1 MPYKN
6 ITSKYHLF
14 ILKNQGS
21 FPGKRKI
28 LHLLCI
34 AIFFCVPTA
43 QSAGPANLGSIQDK
57 SQDSWHITAD
67 KIEFSRQDDQYV
79 AEGDVV
85 IIGKE
90 QKINAEY
97 VRYDRKN
104 KKAYALGN
112 VILTAGEDVLRGE
125 RMTLD
130 LENQTGV
137 AYQGTVF
144 IREGHYRIWGDKI
157 QKTGERTYIAENAV
171 VTTCEGDRPDWK
183 VSGTEAEVTIE
194 GYGTVTHATLWAR
207 EVPVIYSP
215 FLFFPAKKKR
225 QSGFLAPR
233 FSFSD
238 RLGTEYEQPYF
249 WAINDQADATFYWD
263 HMGERGEK
271 IGTEYR
277 YVINSAS
284 KGTVMLDY
292 LKDDKIDDGTEDSSV
307 QWGYDDDAVKLQG
320 SKVKSEILR
329 TNSERYWFRMKDTRL
344 MPYQFIGKL
353 DLDVV
358 SDQDYLTEFRD
369 GYSGFDESA
378 GYYEKDFGRG
388 LDDYTDTTRTNT
400 IIVGKSWDRYSLSV
414 EGRWMDDLLKR
425 QGKALVEGTT
435 ETEDFIQDISQ
446 TDNTVQRLPLIQ
458 LNGSK
463 QEAWDRSWL
472 YWSFDTQAAFF
483 YRIDGV
489 RGDRTDIYPRFYVP
503 MRYKNYFSFE
513 PSIGV
518 RETLWY
524 VTDYNG
530 GSPDSLFDEENLET
544 SFNREIYDL
553 TLDLSTEVYRVYSP
567 GWKSV
572 ERFRHAITPQVVY
585 EYRPNWDQSEYPVFD
600 YIDRLGGSHLITYS
614 LVNTF
619 TSRFQVNT
627 PGQTE
632 EEAMPEYAYKEFCR
646 FELSQSYDINQRN
659 VSDPQP
665 FSAVTGRLNFSL
677 WRYVSL
683 NTDGAWNPYLNRLTR
698 RNIGIELIDNR
709 GDQFNIGYRLNRNS
723 TESLNINSTLVL
735 TEQFSLYL
743 NLDRDLVEKKY
754 IETRA
759 SLLYKTGC
767 WSADFG
773 ISKNQDNIKYS
784 IMVSLFG
791 LGGFGRSVRPDD
803 ENNLKMNR

>member
-1 MPYKN
+1 MDD
-6 ITSKYHLF
+6 SALF
-14 ILKNQGS
+14 LKNQDTS
-21 FPGKRKI
+21 FEATKI
-28 LHLLCI
+28 VRMLYMI
-34 AIFFCVPTA
+34 IFFLFCVSTTS
-43 QSAGPANLGSIQDK
+43 SAGTANLGSIQNK

-130 LENQTGV
+130 LENQTGI

-194 GYGTVTHATLWAR
+194 GYGTVTHATLWAGK
-207 EVPVIYSP
+207 VPVIYSP

-249 WAINDQADATFYWD
+249 WAINDQTDATFYWD

-292 LKDDKIDDGTEDSSV
+292 LNDDKIDDGTEEASTM
-307 QWGYDDDAVKLQG
+307 WGYDESD
-320 SKVKSEILR
+320 EIIRL
-329 TNSERYWFRMKDTRL
+329 NEKRYWFRMKGTQS
-344 MPYQFIGKL
+344 MPYDLTGKL

-369 GYSGFDESA
+369 GYTGFDESA
-378 GYYEKDFGRG
+378 GYFEKNFGRG
-388 LDDYTDTTRTNT
+388 LDDYTNTSRTNT
-400 IIVGKSWDRYSLSV
+400 IIVGKSWDQYSLSV
-414 EGRWMDDLLKR
+414 EGRWTDDLLNR
-425 QGKALVEGTT
+425 QGRILVEGTGAT
-435 ETEDFIQDISQ
+435 GDQAAVPDTIRNYSDV
-446 TDNTVQRLPLIQ
+446 DNTVQSLPMIQ
-458 LNGSK
+458 VNGSK

-489 RGDRTDIYPRFYVP
+489 RGDRADIYPRFYVP

-518 RETLWY
+518 RETIWY
-524 VTDYNG
+524 VTDHNG
-530 GSPDSLFDEENLET
+530 GSLDSVNEEENPET
-544 SFNREIYDL
+544 TFNREIYDV
-553 TLDLSTEVYRVYSP
+553 TLDLSTEVYRVYNP
-567 GWKSV
+567 GWEIV

-585 EYRPNWDQSEYPVFD
+585 EYRPDWDQSEYPVFD
-600 YIDRLGGSHLITYS
+600 SIDRLGGSHRVIYS
-614 LVNTF
+614 LINSF
-619 TSRFQVNT
+619 TSRNVVKKPADKEDTNKV
-627 PGQTE
+627 PD
-632 EEAMPEYAYKEFCR
+632 YAYREFCS
-646 FELSQSYDINQRN
+646 FELSQSYDISRRN
-659 VSDPQP
+659 GANPEP
-665 FSAVTGRLNFSL
+665 FSAVTGNLDFSL
-677 WRYVSL
+677 WRYLSL
-683 NTDGAWNPYLNRLTR
+683 NTDGAWDPYINRLTQ
-698 RNIGIELIDNR
+698 RNIGIEFSDYR
-709 GDQFNIGYRLNRNS
+709 GDQFNIEYRKTRNS

-735 TEQFSLYL
+735 TDRFSFYVDLA
-743 NLDRDLVEKKY
+743 RDLVEKKY

-767 WSADFG
+767 WSVDLG
-773 ISKNQDNIKYS
+773 IKKNREDRKYS
-784 IMVSLFG
+784 IMISLFG
-791 LGGFGRSVRPDD
+791 LGGFGRSVRPV
-803 ENNLKMNR
+803 E

>member
-1 MPYKN
+1 M
-6 ITSKYHLF
+6 
-14 ILKNQGS
+14 
-21 FPGKRKI
+21 
-28 LHLLCI
+28 
-34 AIFFCVPTA
+34 PTA
-43 QSAGPANLGSIQDK
+43 SSAGTANPGSIRNK
-57 SQDSWHITAD
+57 SQDTWHITAD
-67 KIEFSRQDDQYV
+67 KIEFSRQDDQYI

-85 IIGKE
+85 ITGKD

-97 VRYDRKN
+97 VRYDKKN

-130 LENQTGV
+130 LENRTGI

-144 IREGHYRIWGDKI
+144 IREGHYRIRGDKI

-194 GYGTVTHATLWAR
+194 GYGTITHATLWAK
-207 EVPVIYSP
+207 EIPVIYSP

-249 WAINDQADATFYWD
+249 WAINDQTDATFYWD

-292 LKDDKIDDGTEDSSV
+292 LKDDKIDDGTEEASTM
-307 QWGYDDDAVKLQG
+307 WGYDESD
-320 SKVKSEILR
+320 EIIRL
-329 TNSERYWFRMKDTRL
+329 NEKRYWFRMKGTQS
-344 MPYQFIGKL
+344 MPYNLTGKL

-369 GYSGFDESA
+369 GYTGFDESA
-378 GYYEKDFGRG
+378 GYFEKNFGRG
-388 LDDYTDTTRTNT
+388 LDDYTNTSRTNT
-400 IIVGKSWDRYSLSV
+400 IIVGKSWDQYSLSV
-414 EGRWMDDLLKR
+414 EGRWTDDLLKR
-425 QGKALVEGTT
+425 QGRILVEGTGAT
-435 ETEDFIQDISQ
+435 ADQEAIPDTIRNYSDI
-446 TDNTVQRLPLIQ
+446 DDTVQSLPMIQ

-483 YRIDGV
+483 YRMDGV
-489 RGDRTDIYPRFYVP
+489 RGDRADIYPRFYVP

-513 PSIGV
+513 PSIGL
-518 RETLWY
+518 RETIWY
-524 VTDYNG
+524 VTDHNG
-530 GSPDSLFDEENLET
+530 GSLDSVNEEENPET
-544 SFNREIYDL
+544 TFNREMYDV
-553 TLDLSTEVYRVYSP
+553 TLDLSSEVYRVYNP
-567 GWKSV
+567 GWEIV
-572 ERFRHAITPQVVY
+572 ERFRHTITPQVVY
-585 EYRPNWDQSEYPVFD
+585 EYRPDWDQSEYPVFD
-600 YIDRLGGSHLITYS
+600 SIDRLSGSHRVIYS
-614 LVNTF
+614 LINSF
-619 TSRFQVNT
+619 TSRNVVKKPADKEDTNT
-627 PGQTE
+627 VPD
-632 EEAMPEYAYKEFCR
+632 YAYREFCS
-646 FELSQSYDINQRN
+646 FELSQSYDISRRN
-659 VSDPQP
+659 GANPEP
-665 FSAVTGRLNFSL
+665 FSAVTGNLDFSL
-677 WRYVSL
+677 WRYLSL
-683 NTDGAWNPYLNRLTR
+683 NTDGAWDPYINRFTQ
-698 RNIGIELIDNR
+698 RNIGIELSDYR
-709 GDQFNIGYRLNRNS
+709 GDQFNIEHRKTRDS

-735 TEQFSLYL
+735 TDRFSFYVDLA
-743 NLDRDLVEKKY
+743 RDLVEKKY

-767 WSADFG
+767 WSMDFG
-773 ISKNQDNIKYS
+773 VKKSQEDLKYS
-784 IMVSLFG
+784 VMISLFG
-791 LGGFGRSVRPDD
+791 LGGFGRSVRPV
-803 ENNLKMNR
+803 E